1 MTPADDHLLAAGAPA
16 AAAIRARYLAL
27 PTRRMLVLAACFA
40 CALAAILANLALGPV
55 VVPLA
60 SVLRILTGTHE
71 AVGADGGVAA
81 SVVLDLRAPRVVQ
94 GLLVG
99 AALAVSGAAF
109 QGLFR
114 NPLADPSLVGISA
127 GAATGAV
134 GYIVLGSALGS
145 AFAPLAAIPRMAALP
160 LAAIGGALA
169 AAAALYR
176 LGRRGSDLDIATLL
190 LAGIAINALCLS
202 ASGLLIFVSDD
213 EQLRELNFW
222 SLGSLARAHWPVL
235 LPALPWLLGATAW
248 LVARAGVLN
257 ALALGEAEA
266 WHLGYRVERVKLE
279 VVALTATAVGTAV
292 AIAGVIGFIGLIVPH
307 LLRLAIGAD
316 NRYVLAGAAALGGA
330 LLLVADLLART
341 LVVPAE
347 LPIGILT
354 SLLGGPFFLWLMQRQ
369 RCAPALP

>member
-1 MTPADDHLLAAGAPA
+1 MTSAQGSTLNAGQP
-16 AAAIRARYLAL
+16 L
-27 PTRRMLVLAACFA
+27 PNTRRRPSDLPARRIVVLAGCCA
-40 CALAAILANLALGPV
+40 CALTAALANLAFGPV
-55 VVPLA
+55 VVPPGT
-60 SVLRILTGTHE
+60 VLRILTGSHE
-71 AVGADGGVAA
+71 ALSPEGMVAA
-81 SVVLDLRAPRVVQ
+81 SVVLDLRLPRVLQ

-99 AALAVSGAAF
+99 AALGVAGAAF
-109 QGLFR
+109 QALFR

-134 GYIVLGSALGS
+134 AYIVLGTTATGLL
-145 AFAPLAAIPRMAALP
+145 APLAAAPRMAALP
-160 LAAIGGALA
+160 LAAIGGALLA
-169 AAAALYR
+169 ATLLYR
-176 LGRRGSDLDIATLL
+176 LGRRDGDLDIATLL
-190 LAGIAINALCLS
+190 LAGIAINALCGS

-235 LPALPWLLGATAW
+235 IPALPWLLGATAW
-248 LVARAGVLN
+248 LIARAGVLN

-279 VVALTATAVGTAV
+279 IVALTATAVGTAV

-307 LLRLAIGAD
+307 LLRLVIGAD
-316 NRYVLAGAAALGGA
+316 NRYVLGGAAMLGGA
-330 LLLVADLLART
+330 LLLFADLLART

-369 RCAPALP
+369 RRAPVLP